1 MFDEIL
7 QRIREKI
14 TSLQYVM
21 TLHAEE
27 ENYGFRKWHKDYM
40 TNLNFE
46 NVKYKLNSKYK
57 AII

>member
-21 TLHAEE
+21 TPHVEE
-27 ENYGFRKWHKDYM
+27 EMND
-40 TNLNFE
+40 
-46 NVKYKLNSKYK
+46 
-57 AII
+57 

>member
-21 TLHAEE
+21 TLHVEE
-27 ENYGFRKWHKDYM
+27 MND
-40 TNLNFE
+40 
-46 NVKYKLNSKYK
+46 
-57 AII
+57 